1 QISTT
6 ATDEDLQFAQQIGVD
21 YVNIPTGG
29 AAATLE
35 NFVHLKQRVEE
46 AGFKVWNIGNANVHN
61 MEEVTLNLPGRDA
74 KIEEYKQFLRN
85 LSATGVYY
93 TTYAHMGNGIWS
105 TAREVNR
112 FSSGRGFDLSK
123 ADKGVWNGKSFMA

>member
-1 QISTT
+1 MNPNSFSPVVRRDFFKLIGGAAVANVISTEIQAVGKESKLQPLSPGIKVSLQISTT

-46 AGFKVWNIGNANVHN
+46 AGFK
-61 MEEVTLNLPGRDA
+61 
-74 KIEEYKQFLRN
+74 
-85 LSATGVYY
+85 
-93 TTYAHMGNGIWS
+93 
-105 TAREVNR
+105 
-112 FSSGRGFDLSK
+112 
-123 ADKGVWNGKSFMA
+123 